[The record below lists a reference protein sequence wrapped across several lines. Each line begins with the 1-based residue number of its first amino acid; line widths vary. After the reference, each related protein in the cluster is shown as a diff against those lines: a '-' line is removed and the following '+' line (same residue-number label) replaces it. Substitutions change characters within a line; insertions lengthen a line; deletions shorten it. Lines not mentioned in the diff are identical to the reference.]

1 MQLPLGG
8 MELGIFPLLIQTRRC
23 RNKWSLFLFYVQR
36 RVLGSGM
43 KCNLP
48 LKVVDFVD
56 LCSFMFLSDFSF
68 KTEFTV
74 INECFIVIV

>member
-1 MQLPLGG
+1 M
-8 MELGIFPLLIQTRRC
+8 M
-23 RNKWSLFLFYVQR
+23 
-36 RVLGSGM
+36 
-43 KCNLP
+43 CNLP